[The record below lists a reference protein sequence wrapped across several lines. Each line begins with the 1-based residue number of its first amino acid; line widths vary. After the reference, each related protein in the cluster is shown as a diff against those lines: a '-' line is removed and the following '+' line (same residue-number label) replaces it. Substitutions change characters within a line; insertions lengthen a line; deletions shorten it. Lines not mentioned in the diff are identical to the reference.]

1 MSWLLTE
8 LMHLT
13 GFLKLYGFSFFNQTN
28 TAINIIVSHH
38 FAYYLC
44 IILVQ
49 VLSPG
54 VKDNDN
60 PQVLNFFS
68 IK

>member
-1 MSWLLTE
+1 MK
-8 LMHLT
+8 LT
-13 GFLKLYGFSFFNQTN
+13 GFLKLYVLKFFNQTK
-28 TAINIIVSHH
+28 TAINTIVSHH

-54 VKDNDN
+54 VKDNGNAQD
-60 PQVLNFFS
+60 LNFFS